1 MSYLWKNNN
10 TMKRTLKIYLT
21 MGLMSLLFG
30 CAPKPTFRSVDA
42 EQFAREIEREEVQL
56 VDVRTT
62 EEYAEGHIPG
72 AVNMDVNG
80 EKFDAEISTLD
91 PSRPV
96 ALYCRSGRR
105 SKLAAER
112 VVKAGFEVVELD
124 GGFLS
129 WTGDKEP

>member
-1 MSYLWKNNN
+1 
-10 TMKRTLKIYLT
+10 MKRTLKICLT

-30 CAPKPTFRSVDA
+30 CAPKPSFRSVDA

-56 VDVRTT
+56 VDVRTA
-62 EEYAEGHIPG
+62 EEFAEGHIPG

-80 EKFDAEISTLD
+80 VAFEAQIATLD
-91 PSRPV
+91 TERPI

-105 SKLAAER
+105 SKVAAEK
-112 VVKAGFEVVELD
+112 VAKAGFEVVELD
-124 GGFLS
+124 GGILS

>member
-1 MSYLWKNNN
+1 M
-10 TMKRTLKIYLT
+10 

-30 CAPKPTFRSVDA
+30 CAPKATFRSVNA

-56 VDVRTT
+56 VDVRTA
-62 EEYAEGHIPG
+62 EEFAEGHIPG

-80 EKFDAEISTLD
+80 VEFDAQIATLD
-91 PSRPV
+91 TERPV

-105 SKLAAER
+105 SKVAAEK
-112 VVKAGFEVVELD
+112 VAKAGFEVVELD
-124 GGFLS
+124 GGILS

>member
-1 MSYLWKNNN
+1 
-10 TMKRTLKIYLT
+10 MKRTLKICLT

-30 CAPKPTFRSVDA
+30 CAPKPSFRSVDA

-56 VDVRTT
+56 VDVRTA
-62 EEYAEGHIPG
+62 EEFAEGHIPG
-72 AVNMDVNG
+72 AMNMDVNG
-80 EKFDAEISTLD
+80 VAFEAQIATLD
-91 PSRPV
+91 TERPV

-105 SKLAAER
+105 SKVAAEK

-124 GGFLS
+124 GGILS

>member
-1 MSYLWKNNN
+1 
-10 TMKRTLKIYLT
+10 MKRTLKICLT

-30 CAPKPTFRSVDA
+30 CAPKPSFRSVDA

-56 VDVRTT
+56 VDVRTA
-62 EEYAEGHIPG
+62 EEFAEGHIPG

-80 EKFDAEISTLD
+80 VAFEAQIATLD
-91 PSRPV
+91 TERPV

-105 SKLAAER
+105 SKVAAEK

-124 GGFLS
+124 GGILS

>member
-1 MSYLWKNNN
+1 
-10 TMKRTLKIYLT
+10 MKRTLKICLT

-30 CAPKPTFRSVDA
+30 CAPKPSFRSVDA
-42 EQFAREIEREEVQL
+42 EQFARELEREEVQL
-56 VDVRTT
+56 VDVRTA
-62 EEYAEGHIPG
+62 EEFAEGHIPG

-80 EKFDAEISTLD
+80 AEFESQIATLD
-91 PSRPV
+91 TARPV

-105 SKLAAER
+105 SKVAAEQ

-124 GGFLS
+124 GGILS

>member
-1 MSYLWKNNN
+1 
-10 TMKRTLKIYLT
+10 MKRTLKNCLM

-30 CAPKPTFRSVDA
+30 CAPKPSFRSVDA

-56 VDVRTT
+56 VDVRTA
-62 EEYAEGHIPG
+62 EEFSEGHIPG

-80 EKFDAEISTLD
+80 VAFEAQIATLD
-91 PSRPV
+91 TERPV

-105 SKLAAER
+105 SKVAAEK
-112 VVKAGFEVVELD
+112 VAKAGFEVVELD
-124 GGFLS
+124 GGILS

>member
-1 MSYLWKNNN
+1 
-10 TMKRTLKIYLT
+10 MKRTLKICLT

-30 CAPKPTFRSVDA
+30 CAPKPSFRSVDA

-56 VDVRTT
+56 VDVRTA
-62 EEYAEGHIPG
+62 EEFAEGHIPG

-80 EKFDAEISTLD
+80 VAFEAQIATLD
-91 PSRPV
+91 TERPV

-105 SKLAAER
+105 SKVAAEQ

-124 GGFLS
+124 GGILS

>member
-1 MSYLWKNNN
+1 
-10 TMKRTLKIYLT
+10 MKRTLKICLT

-30 CAPKPTFRSVDA
+30 CAPKPSFRSVDA

-56 VDVRTT
+56 VDVRTA
-62 EEYAEGHIPG
+62 EEFAEGHIPG

-80 EKFDAEISTLD
+80 VAFEAQIATLD
-91 PSRPV
+91 TERPV

-105 SKLAAER
+105 SKVAAEK

-124 GGFLS
+124 GGILS
-129 WTGDKEP
+129 WTGDKEQ

>member
-1 MSYLWKNNN
+1 
-10 TMKRTLKIYLT
+10 MKRTLKNCLM

-30 CAPKPTFRSVDA
+30 CAPKPSFRSVDA

-56 VDVRTT
+56 VDVRTA
-62 EEYAEGHIPG
+62 EEFAEGHIPG

-80 EKFDAEISTLD
+80 VAFEAQIATLD
-91 PSRPV
+91 TERPV

-105 SKLAAER
+105 SKVADEKVA
-112 VVKAGFEVVELD
+112 KAGFEVVELD
-124 GGFLS
+124 GGILS

>member
-1 MSYLWKNNN
+1 M
-10 TMKRTLKIYLT
+10 

-30 CAPKPTFRSVDA
+30 CAPKPSFRSVDA

-56 VDVRTT
+56 VDVRTA
-62 EEYAEGHIPG
+62 EEFAEGHIPG

-80 EKFDAEISTLD
+80 VAFDAQIATLD
-91 PSRPV
+91 TERPV

-105 SKLAAER
+105 SKVAAEK
-112 VVKAGFEVVELD
+112 VAKAGFEVVELD
-124 GGFLS
+124 GGILS

>member
-1 MSYLWKNNN
+1 
-10 TMKRTLKIYLT
+10 MKRTLINCLM

-30 CAPKPTFRSVDA
+30 CAPKANFRSVNA

-56 VDVRTT
+56 VDVRTA
-62 EEYAEGHIPG
+62 EEFAEGHIPG

-80 EKFDAEISTLD
+80 VEFDAQIATLD
-91 PSRPV
+91 TDRPV

-105 SKLAAER
+105 SKVAAEQ
-112 VVKAGFEVVELD
+112 VAKAGFEVVELD
-124 GGFLS
+124 GGILS